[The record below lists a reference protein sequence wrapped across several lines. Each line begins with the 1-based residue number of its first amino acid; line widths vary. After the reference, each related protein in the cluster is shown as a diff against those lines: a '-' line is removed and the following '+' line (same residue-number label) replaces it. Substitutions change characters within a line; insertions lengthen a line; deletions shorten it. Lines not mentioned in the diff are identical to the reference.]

1 MTVSK
6 STTETM
12 EMLARAVDHILNADN
27 KHPRDHVCFSLL
39 VWNMRDE
46 GLIGQGRVNYISN
59 SNRETVLSAMKEMVA
74 RWTAAAND
82 DQVIISGE

>member
-12 EMLARAVDHILNADN
+12 EVLARAVDHILNGDC
-27 KHPRDHVCFSLL
+27 KHPRDRINFSLL
-39 VWNMRDE
+39 VWNYRDE
-46 GLIGQGRVNYISN
+46 GLIGQGKVNYISN
-59 SNRETVLSAMKEMVA
+59 SDRGTVLSAMKEMVE
-74 RWTAAAND
+74 RWTRAAND